1 MQPAYFW
8 SLLPDDFSLLLKNV
22 SFMRRNPS
30 LCYFQC
36 YFKLRSSIG
45 KAARGGDCLEKGRRV
60 KHEQLCFSIFCEKCQ
75 VAVMLPARSMGP
87 KVKSA
92 ILFAEARGEKAIMT
106 SIDRR
111 LDVLKGKAGTTVY
124 K

>member
-1 MQPAYFW
+1 
-8 SLLPDDFSLLLKNV
+8 
-22 SFMRRNPS
+22 
-30 LCYFQC
+30 
-36 YFKLRSSIG
+36 
-45 KAARGGDCLEKGRRV
+45 
-60 KHEQLCFSIFCEKCQ
+60 
-75 VAVMLPARSMGP
+75 MGP